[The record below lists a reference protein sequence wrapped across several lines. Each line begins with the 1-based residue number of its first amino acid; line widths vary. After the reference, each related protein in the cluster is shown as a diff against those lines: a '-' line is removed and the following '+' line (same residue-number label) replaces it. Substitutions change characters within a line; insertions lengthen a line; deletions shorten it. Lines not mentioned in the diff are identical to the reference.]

1 MFLIILINSET
12 SKDVTAQ
19 RLKITHMF
27 LAMKDA
33 EGIMCGSAELW
44 RYSLNSLLK
53 KSILHL
59 LGTRIPILN
68 LARYKAHK
76 EKKNPRQIKNH
87 PMN

>member
-27 LAMKDA
+27 LAMKDT

-44 RYSLNSLLK
+44 RYSLNSL
-53 KSILHL
+53 
-59 LGTRIPILN
+59 
-68 LARYKAHK
+68 
-76 EKKNPRQIKNH
+76 
-87 PMN
+87 